1 MLAYFCNSTNNA
13 LSMFERI
20 SVTCLRVDVLL
31 CLVALCDS
39 RGREECRSSWR
50 SALSTPPPAAAAAAS
65 ATGAETDAFTAAA
78 TRRPQSVA
86 DRARG
91 RASARQPA
99 LADQRIRSRR
109 VCIQTVSDS
118 GRHRSLS
125 SELTKIHPRI
135 RLPRYYQADRAGRRL
150 SCLSAHA
157 AQRSKRLRTC
167 LFVFVLSNF
176 LEAIV
181 FF

>member
-1 MLAYFCNSTNNA
+1 M
-13 LSMFERI
+13 
-20 SVTCLRVDVLL
+20 RVDVLL

-50 SALSTPPPAAAAAAS
+50 SALSTSAATATATTAAA
-65 ATGAETDAFTAAA
+65 ATGAETGAFTAAP

-86 DRARG
+86 DGARG

-109 VCIQTVSDS
+109 VCIQTVSGS
-118 GRHRSLS
+118 RRRRSLS
-125 SELTKIHPRI
+125 SEFTKIHPRI
-135 RLPRYYQADRAGRRL
+135 HLPRYYQADRAGRRL
-150 SCLSAHA
+150 SRLSAHA
-157 AQRSKRLRTC
+157 AQRSKRLCTC

-176 LEAIV
+176 HEIIV
-181 FF
+181 FFKLKSHLYDYRFL